1 MICYWQFEKQN
12 LLMNIKFL
20 TKFILLT
27 LVFTANTVYAQT
39 KYQKDF
45 IEFWTIIDNYYA
57 YFEQQNIDW
66 KKVKEIY
73 EPKAEKITND
83 DEFIQLLE
91 KILNELYNGHSSLN
105 TNLNSS
111 NRLIPSG
118 SDLYVEKINTK
129 YFIKDL
135 RKGFGADLSGLKI
148 GMEVKLYNGKPI
160 EEQLEK
166 LFPKFTDKVN
176 QKMHQYALDMLFAGT
191 HDIKREI
198 TVIENGKEKTY
209 FPITYGNRDALLYN
223 KVLNKNTAY
232 IKINNSLGNN
242 HLIVAF
248 DKALDSLFQYK
259 NIIIDLT
266 ETPGGGNTTVARAIM
281 GRFINELLPYQI
293 HEFDE
298 KKYQTK
304 RHWMEYVTPR
314 KEIYKGNVF
323 VLVGHWTGSMGE
335 GMAIGFDGM
344 KRAKII
350 GTQMAGLIGAIS
362 NFQLTETKIG
372 FQFPTERLYHING
385 TPRENFVPEILT
397 KNSEETIQKMKE
409 IK

>member
-1 MICYWQFEKQN
+1 MLVVISEQN
-12 LLMNIKFL
+12 SRMNTRLL
-20 TKFILLT
+20 TKLILLI
-27 LVFTANTVYAQT
+27 LFFAGNTVFAQT
-39 KYQKDF
+39 KYQNDF
-45 IEFWTIIDNYYA
+45 IEFWTVIDNHYA
-57 YFEQQNIDW
+57 YLEQQNIDW
-66 KKVKEIY
+66 RKVKEIY
-73 EPKAEKITND
+73 EPQAEKITD
-83 DEFIQLLE
+83 EHEFIQFLE
-91 KILNELYNGHSSLN
+91 KILNELHNGHSSLN

-118 SDLYVEKINTK
+118 SDLYVGKINNK

-148 GMEVKLYNGKPI
+148 GMEVTLYNGKPI
-160 EEQLEK
+160 EVQLEK
-166 LFPKFTDKVN
+166 FLPKFTDKAN
-176 QKMHQYALDMLFAGT
+176 QKMYQYAIDMLFAGT
-191 HDIKREI
+191 HDTKREI
-198 TVIENGKEKTY
+198 TVIENGKEKIY
-209 FPITYGNRDALLYN
+209 FPITYGNRDELLYTQ
-223 KVLNKNTAY
+223 VLNRNTAY

-242 HLIVAF
+242 NLIAEF
-248 DKALDSLFQYK
+248 DKSLDSLFQYK
-259 NIIIDLT
+259 NLIIDLT

-281 GRFINELLPYQI
+281 GRFTSKLLPYQI

-298 KKYQTK
+298 NQYQTK
-304 RHWMEYVTPR
+304 RHWVEYVTPR

-335 GMAIGFDGM
+335 GIAIGFDGM

-362 NFQLTETKIG
+362 NFQLRETKIG

-397 KNSEETIQKMKE
+397 KNSEETIQKTKE
-409 IK
+409 IE